1 MKTGIYWK
9 SSGGRSVAGMFT
21 CSYSFSLVRS
31 KPTGSTICSKHSNVV
46 QILYRYTEYNK
57 VWAVTTVTPPQRYR
71 NAGLK
76 KNYNYAEIDVKCSQH
91 TLEQLYECLRQLLPT
106 SVHAVKLAKKLHSQ
120 LPDKYRT
127 VLMLFSGAEK
137 ESNAVAKMCCIK
149 WHFTLH
155 HHIT

>member
-1 MKTGIYWK
+1 MEIFWRPVSCGNVHLFIQLLVGSLKTNWQHHLQQAQQCGANTLQIY
-9 SSGGRSVAGMFT
+9 RIQQSVS
-21 CSYSFSLVRS
+21 C
-31 KPTGSTICSKHSNVV
+31 HNSNTTTAV
-46 QILYRYTEYNK
+46 QK
-57 VWAVTTVTPPQRYR
+57 CWV
-71 NAGLK
+71 K

-149 WHFTLH
+149 
-155 HHIT
+155 